1 MCRLPVPCRPWVL
14 EVKDIGHYVGV
25 APPLLILRLQGE
37 DARLKPDVAKAVCRS
52 STLDDDDGTSKHT
65 LTMMINRSRTGTR
78 CHINPEHMCQVGR
91 IALRAY
97 DGVYERDGRYG
108 SSVPRL

>member
-25 APPLLILRLQGE
+25 APPLLKLRLQWE

-78 CHINPEHMCQVGR
+78 CHIDLEHMCKARQHKPAVNDYCEGR
-91 IALRAY
+91 C
-97 DGVYERDGRYG
+97 G
-108 SSVPRL
+108 SSRLEPKK